1 MEGDY
6 LELSQI
12 PYNPYLFPYNSHQSP
27 LGTTGFLT
35 SGIKFIDPE
44 TSNCDERKLLKEIQQ
59 MLNKAL
65 EEAKDISKMMKALAE
80 SNMVMKEELSRVQ
93 EDLENMS
100 EEELQLLEG
109 ISDKFQ
115 VVESTKTVLDNEDV
129 SLGSRFTG
137 LEVEHICL
145 NAGGFQ

>member
-6 LELSQI
+6 LELSQF
-12 PYNPYLFPYNSHQSP
+12 PYNPQPFPYNSHQSP
-27 LGTTGFLT
+27 LGTTVFLT
-35 SGIKFIDPE
+35 SGIRAVDPK
-44 TSNCDERKLLKEIQQ
+44 TSNCDQRKLLKKIQG

-65 EEAKDISKMMKALAE
+65 EEAKDISKKMKALVE
-80 SNMVMKEELSRVQ
+80 SNMAMKEELSRVQ
-93 EDLENMS
+93 EDLENMT

-109 ISDKFQ
+109 TSDKFQ